1 MVNLLV
7 IVSFFAS
14 CDGGFWQNIGI
25 QELSFLHLVAL
36 TEDIVKLLV
45 IVSFF
50 ASCDGGFWQ
59 NLGIHKLFFLH
70 PVATGAKRSLN
81 STDANVAPKNW
92 HQNA

>member
-25 QELSFLHLVAL
+25 QELSFLHPVAL

-50 ASCDGGFWQ
+50 ASCGGGFGQ
-59 NLGIHKLFFLH
+59 IFGLVASDIGFGI
-70 PVATGAKRSLN
+70 PTS
-81 STDANVAPKNW
+81 
-92 HQNA
+92 